1 MQEIVDLFRTYNKYD
16 SMTDNQ
22 LRLYLMPSISLGQY
36 KKFYDG
42 DKLIGFVNWA
52 YIHNLTEQRFRK
64 SGKIMAT
71 EWKSGNNL
79 WLIEIVSIK
88 NTFKMMR
95 EIYKY
100 FIKDRMNIN
109 QSINWLRTSKDIYRI
124 GKKFKR
130 EFHQ

>member
-1 MQEIVDLFRTYNKYD
+1 MQDIVNLFRTYNKYD

-22 LRLYLMPSISLGQY
+22 LRLYLMPSISLGQC

-42 DKLIGFVNWA
+42 DKLVGFMNWA
-52 YIHNLTEQRFRK
+52 YIHNLTEQRFK
-64 SGKIMAT
+64 KTGKIMAT

-79 WLIEIVSIK
+79 WIVEIVSIK

-95 EIYKY
+95 EIYK
-100 FIKDRMNIN
+100 FFKEKMNIN
-109 QSINWLRTSKDIYRI
+109 QSISWLRTSENIYRI

>member
-1 MQEIVDLFRTYNKYD
+1 MQDVINLFRTYNKYD

-22 LRLYLMPSISLGQY
+22 LRLYLMPSINLGQC
-36 KKFYDG
+36 KKFYNG
-42 DKLIGFVNWA
+42 DQLVGFINWA
-52 YIHNLTEQRFRK
+52 YIHNLTEQRFK
-64 SGKIMAT
+64 KTGKIMAT

-79 WLIEIVSIK
+79 WIVEIVSIK

-95 EIYKY
+95 EIYK
-100 FIKDRMNIN
+100 FFKNKMNIN
-109 QSINWLRTSKDIYRI
+109 QSINWLRTNKDIYRI